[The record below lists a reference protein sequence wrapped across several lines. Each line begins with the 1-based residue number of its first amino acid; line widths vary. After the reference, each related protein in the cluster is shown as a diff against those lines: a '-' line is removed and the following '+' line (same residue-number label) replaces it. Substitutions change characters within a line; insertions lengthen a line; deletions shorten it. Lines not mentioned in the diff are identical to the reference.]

1 LLSARTCWGSGYT
14 FIDYDRNGLL
24 DLFVANYLEF
34 GPKSVPWPG
43 AASFCSYNGDG
54 TFTDVSVASGV
65 ARMMT
70 AVAADFDNEE
80 W

>member
-1 LLSARTCWGSGYT
+1 MHCGPRGLPPATPLLY
-14 FIDYDRNGLL
+14 RN
-24 DLFVANYLEF
+24 
-34 GPKSVPWPG
+34 
-43 AASFCSYNGDG
+43 NGDG